1 MHPWGHSTHWAA
13 RKPPHN
19 MHSCPRALP
28 YPGVFIFTSIFQVLS
43 SLALSRGTQPLPC
56 GFWDQTQVSSFG
68 GKYIYMLIL
77 LTPKYLL
84 LYFKI
89 IIIMFIA
96 CYLSSTIMKHFQTKV
111 MLKEWRCLTFKSLR
125 RSLTR
130 QVSGMWPRS
139 TRPWLWVLCFLSA
152 DLWKWWF
159 PSPSPQCCIK
169 NILWAQNGPAPWGLV
184 VACIGYW
191 MGRLMD
197 ITPELMVPSWDQMD
211 LSKHVLRGG
220 VSGSLGTWI
229 LWLATN
235 TIRANPRETD
245 LFVHPCEG
253 SVLVC

>member
-1 MHPWGHSTHWAA
+1 
-13 RKPPHN
+13 

-152 DLWKWWF
+152 DLWKW
-159 PSPSPQCCIK
+159 
-169 NILWAQNGPAPWGLV
+169 
-184 VACIGYW
+184 
-191 MGRLMD
+191 
-197 ITPELMVPSWDQMD
+197 
-211 LSKHVLRGG
+211 
-220 VSGSLGTWI
+220 
-229 LWLATN
+229 
-235 TIRANPRETD
+235 
-245 LFVHPCEG
+245 
-253 SVLVC
+253 